1 MENGR
6 SSRSFPLD
14 RAKSSRRLNLLWLL
28 LFLRR
33 LPRVVAVWGLTF
45 VVANVI
51 GSLVI
56 SILGYAGANVV
67 PTWVLAVSA
76 LALWLPYMGVMFW
89 ESQKR
94 GTGNFAKDFSLT
106 FQATDLW
113 GVPLGII
120 SQLLL
125 VVVVTLPFQ
134 WLFPSIF
141 NSEAVEKRANDLF
154 DAAHGAWIVLLVV
167 IVVICAPVVEELVY
181 RAFIQH
187 NLGVAYGAR
196 IAVLISSFW
205 FAAVHLQIAEF
216 PGLFAFA
223 LVLGICFART
233 KRLGLSIVTHV
244 AFNATALVVMAL
256 TR

>member
-1 MENGR
+1 MQAEQ
-6 SSRSFPLD
+6 PLL
-14 RAKSSRRLNLLWLL
+14 ASP
-28 LFLRR
+28 F
-33 LPRVVAVWGLTF
+33 RVFAVWSLTYL
-45 VVANVI
+45 VANVC
-51 GSLVI
+51 GSVVI
-56 SILGYAGANVV
+56 SVLGYAGAEVT

-76 LALWLPYMGVMFW
+76 LVLWGPFIGVLLW
-89 ESQKR
+89 TSKR
-94 GTGNFAKDFSLT
+94 HGSGNVVKDFSLS
-106 FQATDLW
+106 FRARDLW
-113 GVPLGII
+113 GVPLGIA

-125 VVVVTLPFQ
+125 VVAVTLPFQ
-134 WLFPSIF
+134 WLFPSLF

-167 IVVICAPVVEELVY
+167 IVVVCAPVVEELVY

-196 IAVLISSFW
+196 IAVFISSFW
-205 FAAVHLQIAEF
+205 FAAVHLQLAEF

>member
-1 MENGR
+1 MW
-6 SSRSFPLD
+6 S
-14 RAKSSRRLNLLWLL
+14 
-28 LFLRR
+28 
-33 LPRVVAVWGLTF
+33 LTYL
-45 VVANVI
+45 VANVC
-51 GSLVI
+51 GSVVI
-56 SILGYAGANVV
+56 SVLGYAGAEVT

-76 LALWLPYMGVMFW
+76 LVLWGPFIGVLLW
-89 ESQKR
+89 TSKR
-94 GTGNFAKDFSLT
+94 HGPGNVVKDFSLS
-106 FQATDLW
+106 FRARDLW
-113 GVPLGII
+113 GVPLGIA

-125 VVVVTLPFQ
+125 VVAVTLPFQ
-134 WLFPSIF
+134 WLFPSLF

-167 IVVICAPVVEELVY
+167 IVVVCAPVVEELVY

-196 IAVLISSFW
+196 IAVFISSFW
-205 FAAVHLQIAEF
+205 FAAVHLQLAEF

-223 LVLGICFART
+223 VVLGICFART

>member
-1 MENGR
+1 MW
-6 SSRSFPLD
+6 S
-14 RAKSSRRLNLLWLL
+14 
-28 LFLRR
+28 
-33 LPRVVAVWGLTF
+33 LTYL
-45 VVANVI
+45 VANVC
-51 GSLVI
+51 GSVVI
-56 SILGYAGANVV
+56 SVLGYAGAEVT

-76 LALWLPYMGVMFW
+76 LVLWGPFIGVLLW
-89 ESQKR
+89 TSKR
-94 GTGNFAKDFSLT
+94 HGSGNFVKDFSLS
-106 FQATDLW
+106 FQTTDLW
-113 GVPLGII
+113 GVPLGVA

-141 NSEAVEKRANDLF
+141 NSESVEKRASDLF
-154 DAAHGAWIVLLVV
+154 DAAQGAWIVLLVV
-167 IVVICAPVVEELVY
+167 IVVICAPVVEEIVY

-205 FAAVHLQIAEF
+205 FAAVHLQLAEF

-223 LVLGICFART
+223 VVLGICFART

>member
-1 MENGR
+1 MW
-6 SSRSFPLD
+6 S
-14 RAKSSRRLNLLWLL
+14 
-28 LFLRR
+28 
-33 LPRVVAVWGLTF
+33 LTYL
-45 VVANVI
+45 VANVC
-51 GSLVI
+51 GSVVI
-56 SILGYAGANVV
+56 SVLGYAGAEVT

-76 LALWLPYMGVMFW
+76 LVLWCPFIGVLLW
-89 ESQKR
+89 TSKR
-94 GTGNFAKDFSLT
+94 HGSGNVVKDFSLS
-106 FQATDLW
+106 FRARDLW
-113 GVPLGII
+113 GVPLGIA

-125 VVVVTLPFQ
+125 VVAVTLPFQ
-134 WLFPSIF
+134 WLFPSLF

-154 DAAHGAWIVLLVV
+154 DAAHGVWIVLLVV
-167 IVVICAPVVEELVY
+167 IVVVCAPVVEELVY

-196 IAVLISSFW
+196 IAVFISSFW
-205 FAAVHLQIAEF
+205 FAAVHLQLAEF

-223 LVLGICFART
+223 VVLGICFART

>member
-1 MENGR
+1 MW
-6 SSRSFPLD
+6 S
-14 RAKSSRRLNLLWLL
+14 
-28 LFLRR
+28 
-33 LPRVVAVWGLTF
+33 LTYL
-45 VVANVI
+45 VANVC
-51 GSLVI
+51 GSVVI
-56 SILGYAGANVV
+56 SVLGYAGAEVT

-76 LALWLPYMGVMFW
+76 LVLWGPFIGVLLW
-89 ESQKR
+89 TSKR
-94 GTGNFAKDFSLT
+94 HGSGNVVKDFSLS
-106 FQATDLW
+106 FRARDLW
-113 GVPLGII
+113 GVPLGIA

-125 VVVVTLPFQ
+125 VVAVTLPFQ
-134 WLFPSIF
+134 WLFPSLF

-167 IVVICAPVVEELVY
+167 IVVVCAPVVEELVY

-205 FAAVHLQIAEF
+205 FAAVHLQLAEF